1 MGRRR
6 GFLPPAHCE
15 QCGNAP
21 QLGQS
26 LWPSDKWRCGAC
38 LEDHLPGKD
47 AISKSMHKTIEYTEE
62 IREAFDLE
70 GKGLNAVEP
79 RNRAEWARMMAVEM
93 KKQGLTR
100 SQGMVEI
107 SGECADST
115 MPECLKKPLTIP
127 DLAAVEASLDRSRL
141 LLQCGTDV
149 AAMALDAANSIQAA
163 NSLERML
170 AHQMAAAHKLV
181 MEQMGQ
187 ISYEHNA
194 AAEVK
199 RLNAAARCMAVYQ
212 QGLLTLHKVRQNG
225 QQRITV
231 QYVNVSNGSQAVIG
245 NVERAG
251 GKSEMDSETLND
263 F

>member
-1 MGRRR
+1 
-6 GFLPPAHCE
+6 
-15 QCGNAP
+15 
-21 QLGQS
+21 
-26 LWPSDKWRCGAC
+26 
-38 LEDHLPGKD
+38 
-47 AISKSMHKTIEYTEE
+47 MHKTIEYAA
-62 IREAFDLE
+62 EAKDAFNLE
-70 GKGLNAVEP
+70 AQGLKADGP
-79 RNRAEWARMMAVEM
+79 RNRAEWARMVAVEM

-100 SQGMVEI
+100 ANGMVQVN
-107 SGECADST
+107 GECVDST
-115 MPECLKKPLTIP
+115 MPECLKEPLTIP

-245 NVERAG
+245 NIARDTCGDPDPQPARP
-251 GKSEMDSETLND
+251 TA
-263 F
+263 